1 MKKFYLFSLLV
12 LLTLGMTGCRYEEGP
27 FISFLPKADR
37 LGNTWVVN
45 TVSLNGTSGTSI
57 DGFKE
62 ITFFNEG
69 GCQIIYNPLNTEIAY
84 SGTWAFSDDKKIVQ
98 INTVDELFGV
108 DRYESD
114 WTILA
119 LKDEVLKV
127 TFTDDGDVYIV
138 EFKPAA

>member
-1 MKKFYLFSLLV
+1 
-12 LLTLGMTGCRYEEGP
+12 
-27 FISFLPKADR
+27 
-37 LGNTWVVN
+37 
-45 TVSLNGTSGTSI
+45 
-57 DGFKE
+57 
-62 ITFFNEG
+62 NEG